1 MSRLSRRRLL
11 AVSGIT
17 VMSGLAAACGATATP
32 TATPAPQVAAPTDTP
47 AAAAAT
53 EPTATT
59 AAAEPTATTAAAEPT
74 ATTAAAEPTA
84 AAAEAINL
92 RWWYGWG
99 GSVDTTFK
107 EVAKAFNEAH
117 PGLVL
122 EAIPGFESNDKL
134 LTAIAG
140 GDPPDIQAGNAT
152 YMQFFSRGAALPLSD
167 MLDAST
173 AVDKADYPPDLWRS
187 MTWDGEIY
195 GIPVLEAFARDALCY
210 NPALLDA
217 AGFSK
222 PPETWD
228 EAYEQHVKLT
238 TFDSAGNVTMVG
250 FDPMDAMGGSV
261 GSADP
266 FVWPPMWG
274 FEFVDP
280 DKKVFNLDNED
291 FVEILTTIKRFYDVV
306 GAEKMTAFR
315 KTYGGW
321 TGPQASF
328 TVGVQAM
335 QINGYWTPASMA
347 TDKPDVEFG
356 YTWVPMPT
364 KRKGVKL
371 QITGGHAGFIPQ
383 NAKHPAESSTG
394 LEYLQGDEAFQMI
407 YDGCG
412 FIGGRI
418 SPLAKLDISKYPG
431 LEFFVQSVKEATE
444 LKGHEVNPVAA
455 TTSDVWIATVDAVNF
470 GTMTPEA
477 AATDMQDKM
486 TKAMKD
492 LLG

>member
-1 MSRLSRRRLL
+1 
-11 AVSGIT
+11 
-17 VMSGLAAACGATATP
+17 
-32 TATPAPQVAAPTDTP
+32 
-47 AAAAAT
+47 
-53 EPTATT
+53 
-59 AAAEPTATTAAAEPT
+59 
-74 ATTAAAEPTA
+74 
-84 AAAEAINL
+84 
-92 RWWYGWG
+92 
-99 GSVDTTFK
+99 
-107 EVAKAFNEAH
+107 
-117 PGLVL
+117 
-122 EAIPGFESNDKL
+122 
-134 LTAIAG
+134 
-140 GDPPDIQAGNAT
+140 
-152 YMQFFSRGAALPLSD
+152 MQFFSRGAAVSLSD

-173 AVDKADYPPDLWRS
+173 AVDKADYPPELWRS
-187 MTWDGEIY
+187 MTWDGQIY

-217 AGFSK
+217 AGFSG
-222 PPETWD
+222 PPTTWD

-238 TFDSAGNVTMVG
+238 TFDSAGNVTLVG

-280 DKKVFNLDNED
+280 DKKTFNLDNPD
-291 FVEILTTIKRFYDVV
+291 FVDILATIKKFYDVV
-306 GAEKMTAFR
+306 GAEKMAAFR
-315 KTYGGW
+315 KTFGGW

-335 QINGYWTPASMA
+335 QINGYWTPAGMK

-364 KRKGVKL
+364 ARKDVKL

-383 NAKHPAESSTG
+383 GAKHPAESFTG

-418 SPLAKLDISKYPG
+418 SPLAKIDVSKYPG
-431 LEFFVQSVKEATE
+431 LDFFVQSVKEATE

-455 TTSDVWIATVDAVNF
+455 TTYDVWAATVDAVNY
-470 GTMTPEA
+470 GAMTPEA
-477 AATDMQDKM
+477 AATDMQDKL
-486 TKAMKD
+486 TKAMAD